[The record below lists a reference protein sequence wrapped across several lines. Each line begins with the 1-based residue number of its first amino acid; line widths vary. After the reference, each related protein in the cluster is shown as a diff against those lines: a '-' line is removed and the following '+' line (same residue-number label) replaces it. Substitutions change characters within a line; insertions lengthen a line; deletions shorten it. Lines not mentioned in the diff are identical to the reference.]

1 MYACTL
7 LSSMREIYAG
17 IEYKIAGG
25 KKYIPIGKGE
35 DAKMLFFNEES
46 PPQVKRKRVMGLGL
60 KTNDSGK
67 KELILDDPNNYNF
80 CILIVG
86 ADIKILHEEKEGF
99 ETVATAPG
107 AKLIILYEGY
117 DIAMTVDGQK
127 ILLTDEKL
135 RELIPD

>member
-25 KKYIPIGKGE
+25 KKYIPIGKRE
-35 DAKMLFFNEES
+35 DAKMLFFNKDK

-86 ADIKILHEEKEGF
+86 DNIKILHEEKEGF
-99 ETVATAPG
+99 ETVATGPG
-107 AKLIILYEGY
+107 ASLIVVYEGS
-117 DIAMTVDGQK
+117 DIAMEIDGNK

-135 RELIPD
+135 KELIPD